1 MSGTYLANVWQ
12 PATGNLQLNSE
23 MTLMRK
29 ILAAV
34 AALTLA
40 GCATLGLGS
49 FKEPIVHFNDA
60 KIRGLGL
67 SGGSVDV
74 VLSVYNPNRFDLNAT
89 RLTYKLFVENNQ
101 LGTGALDNAFKVGN
115 NDSTYVTIP
124 IDFTYAGLGA
134 AGRELLTKGTVNY
147 RVTGDFT
154 VATPLG
160 NFTRPYDQTGRF
172 SSFGGSSR

>member
-1 MSGTYLANVWQ
+1 MKKIFLAVS
-12 PATGNLQLNSE
+12 A
-23 MTLMRK
+23 
-29 ILAAV
+29 LA
-34 AALTLA
+34 LA
-40 GCATLGLGS
+40 GCATLGLGG
-49 FKEPIVHFNDA
+49 FKEPLVHFNDA
-60 KIRGLGL
+60 KLRGLGL

-101 LGTGALDNAFKVGN
+101 LGTGALNNAFRVSD

-124 IDFTYAGLGA
+124 IDFTYAGLGS
-134 AGRELLTKGTVNY
+134 AGRELLTRGTVNY

-154 VATPLG
+154 VSTPLG

-172 SSFGGSSR
+172 SSFGRTSQSR

>member
-1 MSGTYLANVWQ
+1 MKKIFLAVS
-12 PATGNLQLNSE
+12 A
-23 MTLMRK
+23 
-29 ILAAV
+29 LA
-34 AALTLA
+34 LA
-40 GCATLGLGS
+40 GCATLGLGG
-49 FKEPIVHFNDA
+49 FKEPLVHFNDA
-60 KIRGLGL
+60 KLRGLGL

-74 VLSVYNPNRFDLNAT
+74 VLSVYNPNKFDLNAT

-101 LGTGALDNAFKVGN
+101 LGTGALNNAFRVSD

-124 IDFTYAGLGA
+124 IDFTYAGLGS

-154 VATPLG
+154 VSTPLG

-172 SSFGGSSR
+172 SSFGRTSQSR